1 MHSHTAH
8 IDGFHYGWINPVLS
22 YLVAFTGAALGL
34 RCTVRALSLPPRRRL
49 GWLLLAAVEFGCG
62 IWTMHFLAM
71 MGFAVTGSAI
81 VYSVPKT
88 LASLALAIV
97 VVGAGILYVGYRPRG
112 WTTLLIGGTATG
124 CGVAAMHYLGM
135 AAMQVQGQV
144 SYDTVIVI
152 ASIGIAVFAATAALW
167 MTLNVTG
174 FVASM
179 IASLIAGVAVTAMHY
194 TGMAAVSVR
203 LDAATHGD
211 GLPASEFIIPLAVA
225 IMVVISVGG
234 FVLTLSPNDTLTQA
248 GVFAPA
254 KARTTAG
261 ATAGATAATTAARAA
276 SRTGTHTGP
285 RTGPAER

>member
-1 MHSHTAH
+1 MHPHTAH

-81 VYSVPKT
+81 VYSVPET
-88 LASLALAIV
+88 IASLLLAIV
-97 VVGAGILYVGYRPRG
+97 VVGMGVLYVGYRPRT
-112 WTTLLIGGTATG
+112 WSTLLIGGTVTG
-124 CGVAAMHYLGM
+124 LGVAAMHYLGM
-135 AAMQVQGQV
+135 AAMHVQGTV
-144 SYDTVIVI
+144 SYDPAVVTL
-152 ASIGIAVFAATAALW
+152 SIGIAVFAATAALW

-174 FVASM
+174 FVASL

-194 TGMAAVSVR
+194 TGMAAVSVQ
-203 LDAATHGD
+203 LDAASIGD

-225 IMVVISVGG
+225 IMVVIAVGG
-234 FVLTLSPNDTLTQA
+234 FVLTLSPNDSLTTA
-248 GVFAPA
+248 GVFSAPGTPVARPAVAPA
-254 KARTTAG
+254 RESGDQQRETV
-261 ATAGATAATTAARAA
+261 
-276 SRTGTHTGP
+276 
-285 RTGPAER
+285 